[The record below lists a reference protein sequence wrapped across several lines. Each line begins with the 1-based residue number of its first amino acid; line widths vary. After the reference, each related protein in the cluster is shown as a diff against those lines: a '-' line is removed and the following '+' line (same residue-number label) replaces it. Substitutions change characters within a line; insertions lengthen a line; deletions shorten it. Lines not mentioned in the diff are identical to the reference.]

1 MRLIDADKL
10 VRDIKLAERS
20 MVEHPPGM
28 FAMSTQAAI
37 DAINIQ
43 RTVDAEPVVHA
54 HWKVSYEEAGVFET
68 TRTYYFGHCSKCGR
82 KIDIVCLSGLHST
95 EGLEEAKRKAHEDYP
110 YCHCGA
116 KMDEEADNEED

>member
-54 HWKVSYEEAGVFET
+54 HWMNPHWYNSVSCADCSNCENTSYHTDYHGVQDN
-68 TRTYYFGHCSKCGR
+68 YQKC
-82 KIDIVCLSGLHST
+82 
-95 EGLEEAKRKAHEDYP
+95 P
-110 YCHCGA
+110 FCGA
-116 KMDEEADNEED
+116 LMDEEANHETN

>member
-54 HWKVSYEEAGVFET
+54 HWIET
-68 TRTYYFGHCSKCGR
+68 DCFDDYGNRFASCSNCG
-82 KIDIVCLSGLHST
+82 KWETVWD
-95 EGLEEAKRKAHEDYP
+95 K
-110 YCHCGA
+110 YCRECGA
-116 KMDEEADNEED
+116 KMDEEANNAED